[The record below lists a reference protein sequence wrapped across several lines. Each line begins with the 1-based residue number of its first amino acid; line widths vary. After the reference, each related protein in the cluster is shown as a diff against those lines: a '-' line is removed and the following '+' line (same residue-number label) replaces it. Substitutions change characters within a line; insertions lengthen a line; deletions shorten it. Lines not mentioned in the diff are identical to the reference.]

1 MIAFLDEVNTC
12 NCMGLFKEIVADRAM
27 NGVPLPPNLEIIAAC
42 NPYRKKRGI
51 AAEQARVSSQ
61 LPSGLFSSLLQQN
74 ELFNSFVKCARY

>member
-51 AAEQARVSSQ
+51 AAEQVRVNFEC
-61 LPSGLFSSLLQQN
+61 LPVCFLSYCCRTN
-74 ELFNSFVKCARY
+74 YSFLS

>member
-51 AAEQARVSSQ
+51 AAEQVRIRYQLLPGLLPTLSQ
-61 LPSGLFSSLLQQN
+61 QIEVFI
-74 ELFNSFVKCARY
+74 FHDM